1 MKKLL
6 PIIFFFPVLLF
17 AQEKSPGFFKKYHYF
32 KVSPS
37 VLLLTEMSDELS
49 LTKNAVKPALF
60 GTIGGKISR
69 YTAVGFCTGIFA
81 LNAEESNN
89 TVIPF
94 GVDLTITDFKA
105 KKAFP
110 VIFGQWFR
118 ASFKEQY
125 SLGRGGRV
133 NYNITGKQMYNVGA
147 GIAFRA
153 FGTNK
158 LSITGSYSQLFNKTV
173 LTTKNPEEPYP
184 TPTVTNR
191 NGHHSFLVLSV
202 NLIF

>member
-1 MKKLL
+1 MNKLL

-17 AQEKSPGFFKKYHYF
+17 AQEKSPGFLKKYHYL

-37 VLLLTEMSDELS
+37 ILLLSEESEELPIEK
-49 LTKNAVKPALF
+49 TVNPGLF

-69 YTAVGFCTGIFA
+69 YTAVGFCTGFFSLKKG
-81 LNAEESNN
+81 LNS
-89 TVIPF
+89 TIVPF

-125 SLGRGGRV
+125 SLGRGGRWS
-133 NYNITGKQMYNVGA
+133 YNITGKQMYNVGA

-153 FGTNK
+153 FRTNK
-158 LSITGSYSQLFNKTV
+158 LLITGSYSRLLNKTAV
-173 LTTKNPEEPYP
+173 TLRNPEDPNQ
-184 TPTVTNR
+184 TPSTTNL
-191 NGHHSFLVLSV
+191 NGYHSFLIFSV
-202 NLIF
+202 NLVL